1 MAAKIRS
8 VDFLPEI
15 FQTSVNSQFLTATLD
30 QLIQEPKYKTTSF
43 MIKIDISQKKILKKA
58 FETYIVF
65 FLRIGTTMSL
75 GSYNLYPVLI

>member
-1 MAAKIRS
+1 
-8 VDFLPEI
+8 
-15 FQTSVNSQFLTATLD
+15 
-30 QLIQEPKYKTTSF
+30 

>member
-30 QLIQEPKYKTTSF
+30 QLITTF
-43 MIKIDISQKKILKKA
+43 
-58 FETYIVF
+58 
-65 FLRIGTTMSL
+65 
-75 GSYNLYPVLI
+75 YPN